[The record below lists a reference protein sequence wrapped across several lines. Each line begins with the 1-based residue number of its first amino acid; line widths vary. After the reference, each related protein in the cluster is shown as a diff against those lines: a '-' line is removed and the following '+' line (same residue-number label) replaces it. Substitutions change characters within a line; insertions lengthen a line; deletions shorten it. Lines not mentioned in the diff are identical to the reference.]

1 MSQEIRPNLYL
12 VIIGLLVY
20 NLKNGVKKLY
30 LSKNFTFSR
39 ILFKFVLL
47 LLALELL
54 ALIIDDK
61 QKKLQLK

>member
-1 MSQEIRPNLYL
+1 MVHI
-12 VIIGLLVY
+12 VY
-20 NLKNGVKKLY
+20 NLKSGVKKLY